1 VTSARAAA
9 RLAPEGDDVIEL
21 LQDLPPGVIGFRAV
35 GTVTAADYREVLDPA
50 IDAALAATGRLD
62 FVIVIDEE
70 FDHYSLGAM
79 LEDAKLLRRPL
90 SAWDRAA
97 FVTDRDLLTGLAVAF
112 GGLVPGEFRVFPP
125 ARRDEAIAWVAE
137 GAASASPA

>member
-1 VTSARAAA
+1 M
-9 RLAPEGDDVIEL
+9 IEP

-35 GTVTAADYREVLDPA
+35 GTVTATDYREVLDPA
-50 IDAALAATGRLD
+50 IDAAIADAGRLD

-79 LEDAKLLRRPL
+79 LEDAKLLGRPL

-97 FVTDRDLLTGLAVAF
+97 FVTDRDVLTGIAVAF
-112 GGLVPGEFRVFPP
+112 GGLVPGEFRVFPMS
-125 ARRDEAIAWVAE
+125 RRNEAIAWVAE
-137 GAASASPA
+137 GAASPA

>member
-1 VTSARAAA
+1 M
-9 RLAPEGDDVIEL
+9 IEI
-21 LQDLPPGVIGFRAV
+21 LQDLPPGVVGLRAV

-50 IDAALAATGRLD
+50 IDAALAETGRLD

-97 FVTDRDLLTGLAVAF
+97 FVTDRDVLTGLAVAF
-112 GGLVPGEFRVFPP
+112 SGLVPGQFRVFPL
-125 ARRDEAIAWVAE
+125 ARLDDAIAWVGE
-137 GAASASPA
+137 GAAAAPST